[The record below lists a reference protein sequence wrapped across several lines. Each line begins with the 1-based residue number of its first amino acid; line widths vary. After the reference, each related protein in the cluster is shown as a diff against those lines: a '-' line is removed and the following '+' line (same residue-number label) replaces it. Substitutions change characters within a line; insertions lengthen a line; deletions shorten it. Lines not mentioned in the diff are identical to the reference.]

1 MRRFGLLGRSLAH
14 SFSKQ
19 YFTDKFAREGIEAR
33 YDNFEVDT
41 AEAIK
46 GLVAE
51 YPNLS
56 GLNVTI
62 PYKEAVMASL
72 DHVDPTAKAIGAVN
86 TVVVRDGE
94 TTGYNTDMEGFR
106 TSIKPFLAHR
116 MERALILGTGGA
128 SKAVKYVFDQLG
140 IETLKV
146 SRNPRGE
153 GEIAYG
159 EVNEN
164 AVAFHRII
172 VNTTPLGTWPDIGSK
187 PDLPYAA
194 LTPGHLLFDLVYR
207 PAETAFLREGRK
219 AGATTVNG
227 LDMLR
232 IQAERS
238 WDLWNS

>member
-14 SFSKQ
+14 SFSKE
-19 YFTDKFAREGIEAR
+19 YFTDKFAREGIKAR
-33 YDNFEVDT
+33 YDNFEVET
-41 AEAIK
+41 AEAIR

-51 YPNLS
+51 YPNLR
-56 GLNVTI
+56 GLNITI
-62 PYKEAVMASL
+62 PYKEEVMASL
-72 DHVDPTAKAIGAVN
+72 DHIDSTAKTIGAVN
-86 TVVVRDGE
+86 TVVIKGGE
-94 TTGYNTDMEGFR
+94 TTGYNTDVEGFR
-106 TSIKPFLAHR
+106 ASIKPFLAHG

-140 IETLKV
+140 IDTLMV
-146 SRNPRGE
+146 SRSPHGK
-153 GEIAYG
+153 GEIGYND
-159 EVNEN
+159 VNKN

-172 VNTTPLGTWPDIGSK
+172 VNTTPVGTWPDIESK

-194 LTPGHLLFDLVYR
+194 LTPEHLLFDLVYR
-207 PAETAFLREGRK
+207 PAETAFLREGQK